1 MPEQATLPE
10 LIEAGISR
18 RLKGL
23 HTACLGQMTS
33 YDSAAYTCSATLAV
47 TLDGQEVEAL
57 EEVPVLI
64 PGAWAAG
71 DPVLLVFSEEDC
83 SAWLASGAV
92 AAAPSKR
99 RHGLYASA
107 IPLIAREGQ
116 TTQFVALANLVNA
129 RFERL
134 ETWADSH
141 IHPTGVGPSGVG
153 APVLG
158 PGDSTAAAKVKA
170 R

>member
-23 HTACLGQMTS
+23 HTACLGEMTS
-33 YDSAAYTCSATLAV
+33 YDSAAYTCSATLAAK
-47 TLDGQEVEAL
+47 LDGQEVEAL
-57 EEVPVLI
+57 EEVPVLT
-64 PGAWAAG
+64 PGDWAAG

-83 SAWLASGAV
+83 SAWLATGAV

-99 RHGLYASA
+99 RHGLYAVA

-116 TTQFVALANLVNA
+116 ATEFVALANLVNA
-129 RFERL
+129 RFDRL

-141 IHPTGVGPSGVG
+141 VHPTALGPSGVG
-153 APVLG
+153 APLLT
-158 PGDSTAAAKVKA
+158 PGSSVAASKVKA